1 MLRILGCLKYRSQP
15 QPLMVAIPSE
25 EGRAVLAAR
34 SKAAGGTVPLAEGS
48 LVVGKHTLNALG

>member
-1 MLRILGCLKYRSQP
+1 MA
-15 QPLMVAIPSE
+15 AIPSE

-34 SKAAGGTVPLAEGS
+34 RKAAGGTVPLAEGS

>member
-1 MLRILGCLKYRSQP
+1 MA
-15 QPLMVAIPSE
+15 AIPSE

-48 LVVGKHTLNALG
+48 LVVGKHTLNGLG